1 MDVGIFQDFFL
12 ILVTSVFKT
21 ISWMS
26 PIVKGHKLATMRIDR
41 EDLNKG
47 SYYGIKSDNRTNI
60 MQSC

>member
-1 MDVGIFQDFFL
+1 MNVGIFQEFFL
-12 ILVTSVFKT
+12 IPVTSVFKT
-21 ISWMS
+21 ISWMF

-60 MQSC
+60 MQSR

>member
-1 MDVGIFQDFFL
+1 MDLGIFQEIFL
-12 ILVTSVFKT
+12 IRVTPVFKSV
-21 ISWMS
+21 SWMS

-60 MQSC
+60 MQSR